1 MYQSFE
7 NMNSKWCYELSSR
20 NAKEIIMILRN
31 DIFAGIFMP
40 VIFTKKIVRKTLK
53 CPIFGDWLQKNR
65 MHKYGLNT

>member
-1 MYQSFE
+1 
-7 NMNSKWCYELSSR
+7 
-20 NAKEIIMILRN
+20 MILRN